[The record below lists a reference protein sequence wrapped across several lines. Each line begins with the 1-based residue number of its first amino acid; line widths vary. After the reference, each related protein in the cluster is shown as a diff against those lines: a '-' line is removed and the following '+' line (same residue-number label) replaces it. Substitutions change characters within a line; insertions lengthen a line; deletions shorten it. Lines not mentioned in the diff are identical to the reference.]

1 MTPAAGRLR
10 NKSIILFMF
19 IRYAVFFFSLAA
31 LPAAAQCPMLAL
43 ENLQSLE
50 KATTEAKESK
60 ILSMGFDLHQSFTLK
75 GASVR
80 SYRKCWSGTSP
91 KTFEQFLW
99 WNKTANSISFMTAN
113 QNDYL
118 TLRSAVEGR
127 HPSEAERRDVIIG
140 RMFKYT
146 FSLES
151 VDGRD
156 YYALTL
162 ALN

>member
-1 MTPAAGRLR
+1 
-10 NKSIILFMF
+10 MF
-19 IRYAVFFFSLAA
+19 IRYAVFFFCILTIR
-31 LPAAAQCPMLAL
+31 LAAQCPSVAL

-50 KATTEAKESK
+50 KTTAEAKESK
-60 ILSMGFDLHQSFTLK
+60 ILSLGFDLHQSFTLK
-75 GASVR
+75 GAAVR
-80 SYRKCWSGTSP
+80 SYRKCWSGTNP

-99 WNKTANSISFMTAN
+99 WNQTANSISFMTAN
-113 QNDYL
+113 QGVYL
-118 TLRSAVEGR
+118 SLRESVEGR
-127 HPSEAERRDVIIG
+127 HPSESGHRDVIVG

-162 ALN
+162 ALL